1 MYCLALA
8 LLVSPIVGAAVWL
21 GRSCCCQKKT
31 RYDDNNIPPFNTTN
45 FHPQPRGCLLQ
56 ERFTLYPS
64 AVPFYPPFN
73 YESQQ
78 APPLPILNPPDIITP
93 PPTQRP
99 NGVTPNLPTI
109 LSTLL
114 PSHPVVAPHELG
126 SDDSSDE
133 ILRSVA
139 RRRRPPRR
147 RNRR

>member
-1 MYCLALA
+1 MYWLALT
-8 LLVSPIVGAAVWL
+8 LLASPIVGAAVWL
-21 GRSCCCQKKT
+21 GRSYCCRKKT
-31 RYDDNNIPPFNTTN
+31 RYDDNNIPPFNTTY
-45 FHPQPRGCLLQ
+45 FHPQPRGCLLK
-56 ERFTLYPS
+56 ERFTIYPS

-78 APPLPILNPPDIITP
+78 VPPLPIYSVPKYCPDLMTP
-93 PPTQRP
+93 PPTQHP
-99 NGVTPNLPTI
+99 DGVTPNLPTI

-126 SDDSSDE
+126 S
-133 ILRSVA
+133 VA